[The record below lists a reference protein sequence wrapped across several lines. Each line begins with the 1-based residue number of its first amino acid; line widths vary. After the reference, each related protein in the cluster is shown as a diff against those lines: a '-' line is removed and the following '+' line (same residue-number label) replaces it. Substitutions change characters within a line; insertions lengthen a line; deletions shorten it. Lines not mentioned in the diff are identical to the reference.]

1 MRSGN
6 HEAVHVLHLRLLCVL
21 AHARS
26 ALLSTQCDL
35 ILVLALSGSYNGCP
49 FSASQA
55 WSCGDGCIVGPCIMM
70 KYTDTTTVSQRWL
83 CCPAEEWKRVEG
95 GAPPTAT
102 EMAR

>member
-1 MRSGN
+1 MAGKYKDSTGKCGL
-6 HEAVHVLHLRLLCVL
+6 EITKPCMCYTCV
-21 AHARS
+21 
-26 ALLSTQCDL
+26 CW
-35 ILVLALSGSYNGCP
+35 SYNGCP